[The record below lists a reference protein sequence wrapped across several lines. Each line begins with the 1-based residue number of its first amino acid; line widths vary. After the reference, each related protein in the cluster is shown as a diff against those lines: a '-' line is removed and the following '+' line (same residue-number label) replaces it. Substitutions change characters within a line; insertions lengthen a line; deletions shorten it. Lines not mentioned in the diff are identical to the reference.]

1 MCVFFFIKN
10 FKKDLIDGWILPK
23 RKKFIMSVFHKGKK
37 LSKRLDKMIAE
48 LFSIKENDDVK
59 AKVSLAFM
67 ARSIVL
73 ATLPHSKSNEIVFQ
87 RKNGYYTLTM
97 TANPQFGLPYGSI
110 PRIILAWLTTEAVGK
125 KSPEIDLGKSFSSF
139 LKKLELQSG
148 GGKRGNSTRV
158 REQMMRLLTCS
169 ISCIYLDKKRGICEG
184 EQYNISRSFKLWWN
198 PLKTEYTKGFLSNSK
213 IVLAKDFFEEL
224 IKSPIPIDFDALAL
238 LRQSP
243 LQIDIYIWLTY
254 RFSFLKN
261 ETFIPWA
268 LLKNQFGSD
277 YADDAQGTRNFKK
290 KFLQAL
296 KKVWLVYPEANVS
309 PNGKGLT
316 LFKSDTH
323 ISKKNKLIST
333 VDN

>member
-1 MCVFFFIKN
+1 
-10 FKKDLIDGWILPK
+10 
-23 RKKFIMSVFHKGKK
+23 MSVLYKK
-37 LSKRLDKMIAE
+37 KKSPKRLDRMIAD
-48 LFSIKENDDVK
+48 LFPIQEDDNVK
-59 AKVSLAFM
+59 TKVSLAFM

-73 ATLPHSKSNEIVFQ
+73 ATLPHSKLDETIFQ

-110 PRIILAWLTTEAVGK
+110 PRILLAWITTEAVGK

-139 LKKLELQSG
+139 LKKLELRSG

-169 ISCIYLDKKRGICEG
+169 ISCVYLDKTRGICEG
-184 EQYNISRSFKLWWN
+184 EQYNISKSFKLWWN
-198 PLKTEYTKGFLSNSK
+198 PLEAGCVRGFLSHSK
-213 IVLAKDFFEEL
+213 IILAKDFFDEL
-224 IKSPIPIDFDALAL
+224 IKSPVPIDFDALTL

-243 LQIDIYIWLTY
+243 LQIDIYTWLTY

-261 ETFIPWA
+261 ETLIPWA
-268 LLKNQFGSD
+268 SLKNQFGSD
-277 YADDAQGTRNFKK
+277 YAEDSQGTRNFKK

-309 PNGKGLT
+309 PSDKGLT
-316 LFKSDTH
+316 LFKSNTH
-323 ISKKNKLIST
+323 IKKKNKLISP
-333 VDN
+333 VDK